1 MKKIFKINLL
11 FIVVISLLL
20 TTGCKKKEVPVLTTT
35 DASNITATTAS
46 SGGNITSDGNETVTA
61 RGVCWGTA
69 INPVI
74 SGSHTTDGTGA
85 GSFISSITGLTGG
98 NTYHVRAYAT
108 NSEGTA
114 YGSDK
119 TFATLGQA
127 PISATVAASDI
138 LTISATLN
146 GTVNANYLSTIVT
159 FEYGLTTS
167 YGSTATAAQ
176 SPVTGSTNTS
186 VSAALTGLSA
196 GTTYHFRLKTVNSL
210 GTVYGAD
217 MSFTTLGQTPGSTT
231 VAATSILTTSA
242 TVNGTVN
249 ANYLSSVVT
258 FEYGLTTSYGSTATA
273 TPSPVTGNTS
283 TSVSANLSGLSAGTT
298 YHFRVKAVNSLGTTY
313 GTDLTFV
320 TLGQAPTA
328 TTLDASNLLTTSATL
343 NGTVNANYLSSVVT
357 FEYGLTTSYGIT
369 ATATQSPVTGNTSTA
384 VSANLS
390 GLIPGAIYHFRVK
403 AVNSI
408 GTTNGIDLMFTT
420 AGQAPSATTLA
431 ATIVLGITATLNGTV
446 NANDVSTI
454 VTFEYGLTTSYGS
467 QATAL
472 QSPVTGNT
480 LTNVSVDLTGLSPA
494 SLFHFRV
501 KAVNAVG
508 TTYGSDLTF
517 TTIGQAPV
525 ARTKAATN
533 VLSASATINGTV
545 NANNLSTIVTFE
557 YGLTTG
563 YGTTITALQSPVSGG
578 INSNVSADI
587 SGLLPSTTYNF
598 RVIGENALGLS
609 IGSNIAFTT
618 AAK

>member
-283 TSVSANLSGLSAGTT
+283 TSVSANISGLSAGTT

>member
-11 FIVVISLLL
+11 FVVVISLLL

-283 TSVSANLSGLSAGTT
+283 TSVSANISGLSAGTT

>member
-1 MKKIFKINLL
+1 MKKVLESNLL
-11 FIVVISLLL
+11 FAAVIILLL
-20 TTGCKKKEVPVLTTT
+20 TTSCKKKEVPVLTTV
-35 DASNITATTAS
+35 DATSITATTAS

-69 INPVI
+69 LNPVI

-85 GSFISSITGLTGG
+85 GSFVSSLTGLTGG
-98 NTYHVRAYAT
+98 TTYHVRAYAT

-138 LTISATLN
+138 LLTSATLN

-186 VSAALTGLSA
+186 VSAAVTGLSA

-210 GTVYGAD
+210 GTVYGTD
-217 MSFTTLGQTPGSTT
+217 MSFTTQGQVPTSTT
-231 VAATSILTTSA
+231 LAATAILTTSA

-258 FEYGLTTSYGSTATA
+258 FEYGLTTSYGSTSTA
-273 TPSPVTGNTS
+273 TPSPVTGSTS

-328 TTLDASNLLTTSATL
+328 TTLAATNLLTTGATL

-357 FEYGLTTSYGIT
+357 FEYGLTTSYGST

-384 VSANLS
+384 VSAGLS

-408 GTTNGIDLMFTT
+408 GTTNGTDLTFTT
-420 AGQAPSATTLA
+420 AGQVPTVTTDA

-454 VTFEYGLTTSYGS
+454 VTFEYGLTTAYGS
-467 QATAL
+467 VANAL

-480 LTNVSVDLTGLSPA
+480 VTGVSVDLSGLSPVT
-494 SLFHFRV
+494 LYHYRV

-517 TTIGQAPV
+517 TTLGQIPY
-525 ARTKAATN
+525 ARIKAATN
-533 VLSASATINGTV
+533 VLSTSATLNGTV
-545 NANNLSTIVTFE
+545 NAFDLSTTVTFE

-563 YGTTITALQSPVSGG
+563 YGAEVTAAQSPVSG
-578 INSNVSADI
+578 NSNLSVSADV
-587 SGLLPSTTYNF
+587 SGLTPATAYNY
-598 RVIGENALGLS
+598 RLKAVNALGVTY
-609 IGSNIAFTT
+609 SNNMAFTT
-618 AAK
+618 GAK

>member
-1 MKKIFKINLL
+1 MKKVLESNLL
-11 FIVVISLLL
+11 FAAVIILLL
-20 TTGCKKKEVPVLTTT
+20 TTSCKKKEVPVLTTV
-35 DASNITATTAS
+35 DATNITATTAS

-69 INPVI
+69 LNPVI

-85 GSFISSITGLTGG
+85 GSFVSSLTGLTGG
-98 NTYHVRAYAT
+98 TTYHVRAYAT

-138 LTISATLN
+138 LLTSATLN

-186 VSAALTGLSA
+186 VSAAVTGLSA

-210 GTVYGAD
+210 GTVYGTD
-217 MSFTTLGQTPGSTT
+217 MSFTTQGQVPTSTT
-231 VAATSILTTSA
+231 LAATAILTTSA

-283 TSVSANLSGLSAGTT
+283 TSVSANISGLSAGTT